1 MNRCAKLVKKHVLL
15 DFFGNFVLQ
24 KHIIQAMKRKT
35 LLIASLLLLVL
46 SSYAAKVDTLLVK
59 SPSMNKD
66 IKVIVVTPDI
76 AMERNAIACPVVY
89 LLHGFGG
96 NEKNWILMAVKA
108 GIGTARSTRTV
119 VMRHLSLRN

>member
-1 MNRCAKLVKKHVLL
+1 
-15 DFFGNFVLQ
+15 
-24 KHIIQAMKRKT
+24 MKRKT

-89 LLHGFGG
+89 LLQFWR
-96 NEKNWILMAVKA
+96 K
-108 GIGTARSTRTV
+108 
-119 VMRHLSLRN
+119 